1 MYKNRQYKFMIVLL
15 VLLTGILYFKFI
27 LVSNKF
33 IYCKNKTVFSATNS
47 ENTISVEK
55 YGYSDILE
63 CLRKNKDFAVQSI
76 GMVENEICNV
86 EVNYNGDIELL
97 YTSLCYLNESKN
109 FLSINNININKES
122 KITSVSINFKKN
134 K

>member
-1 MYKNRQYKFMIVLL
+1 MYNNRHHKFIIIVLVIL
-15 VLLTGILYFKFI
+15 MGVLIFKFI
-27 LVSNKF
+27 FVKNKF
-33 IYCKNKTVFSATNS
+33 IYCKNQVKLKTTNVV
-47 ENTISVEK
+47 NTKNVKK

-63 CLRKNKDFAVQSI
+63 CLIKNKDFAVQSI
-76 GMVENEICNV
+76 NMLEKEVCNV

-97 YTSLCYLNESKN
+97 YSSLCYLNESEN
-109 FLSINNININKES
+109 FLSINKININKES